1 MVMYIREIRTTAS
14 SIDNHTNAIMNS
26 RSSTKAI
33 IACLLVCMY
42 GPFAIAYSLKQSPQR
57 RHRCCPEKQGPPY

>member
-33 IACLLVCMY
+33 IACLLVCMD
-42 GPFAIAYSLKQSPQR
+42 FSLQPT
-57 RHRCCPEKQGPPY
+57 H